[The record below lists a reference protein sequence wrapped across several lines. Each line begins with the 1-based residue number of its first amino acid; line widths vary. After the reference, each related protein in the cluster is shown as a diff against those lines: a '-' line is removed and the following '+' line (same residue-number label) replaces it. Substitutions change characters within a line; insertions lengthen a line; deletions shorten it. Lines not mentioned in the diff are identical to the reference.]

1 MSLSIL
7 RARPRLRARRERGG
21 EEIESAVGEW
31 MDGCGRVGSAGER
44 RREGGDSERERE
56 RGVGWAGE
64 EGAERGRQ
72 ERRGGEGDG
81 RL

>member
-44 RREGGDSERERE
+44 RGGG
-56 RGVGWAGE
+56 RG
-64 EGAERGRQ
+64 
-72 ERRGGEGDG
+72 
-81 RL
+81 